1 MQLALEG
8 VAAGYGRRPVITGFS
23 LALEA
28 GAFVTM
34 LGPNGAGK
42 TTTARVIAGLL
53 PARQGR
59 ITFEGRDI
67 TRLAPE
73 VRVARGMALVPQGR
87 EMFPAMSVLENLEM
101 GAFVRWKA
109 TDRRAEMDR
118 VFAVFPRL
126 RERLAQLAGTLS
138 GGEQQMLAIG
148 RALMARPRL
157 LVLDEPSLGL
167 APRLVEEILS
177 TIATINAGGTT
188 VLLIEQNARIALDV
202 ARFGLVLE
210 AGVIRLS
217 GPTTELQRDPDIER
231 TYLGIHRA
239 PGAHERGT

>member
-8 VAAGYGRRPVITGFS
+8 VAAGYGRRSVITGLS

-73 VRVARGMALVPQGR
+73 TRVARGMALVPQGR

-101 GAFVRWKA
+101 GAFARWKV

-148 RALMARPRL
+148 RALMAGPRL

-202 ARFGLVLE
+202 ARFGVVLE

-217 GPTTELQRDPDIER
+217 GPTAELQSDPEVER

>member
-1 MQLALEG
+1 MGL
-8 VAAGYGRRPVITGFS
+8 S
-23 LALEA
+23 LTLEA

-42 TTTARVIAGLL
+42 TTTARIIAGLL
-53 PARQGR
+53 PVREGR
-59 ITFEGRDI
+59 LTFEGQNI
-67 TRLAPE
+67 TRMEPE
-73 VRVARGMALVPQGR
+73 ARVARGMGLVPQGR

-109 TDRRAEMDR
+109 ADRREEMER

-126 RERLAQLAGTLS
+126 RERLGQLAGTLS

-177 TIATINAGGTT
+177 TIAAINTGGTT
-188 VLLIEQNARIALDV
+188 VLLIEQNARVALDV

-210 AGVIRLS
+210 AGAIRLS
-217 GPTTELQRDPDIER
+217 GPTAELRRDPDVKR

-239 PGAHERGT
+239 PSAHERER

>member
-1 MQLALEG
+1 MQLQLDD
-8 VAAGYGRRPVITGFS
+8 VAAGYGRRPVITGLS

-59 ITFEGRDI
+59 IAFEGHDI
-67 TRLAPE
+67 TRITPDA
-73 VRVARGMALVPQGR
+73 RVARGIALVPQGR

-109 TDRRAEMDR
+109 ADRRAEMDR
-118 VFAVFPRL
+118 VFTVFPRL
-126 RERLAQLAGTLS
+126 RERLPQLAGTLS

-167 APRLVEEILS
+167 APRLVEEIVS
-177 TIATINAGGTT
+177 TIASINAGGTT
-188 VLLIEQNARIALDV
+188 VFLIEQNARIALEV

-210 AGVIRLS
+210 AGAIRLS
-217 GPTTELQRDPDIER
+217 GPTAELRRDPDVER

>member
-1 MQLALEG
+1 MQLELEG
-8 VAAGYGRRPVITGFS
+8 IAVGYGRRPVITGLS

-28 GAFVTM
+28 GAFVAM

-53 PARQGR
+53 PVRQGR
-59 ITFEGRDI
+59 ITFEGHDI
-67 TRLAPE
+67 TRVAPE
-73 VRVARGMALVPQGR
+73 GRVARGMALVPQGR

-101 GAFVRWKA
+101 GAFTRWKA
-109 TDRRAEMDR
+109 SGRREEMDR

-138 GGEQQMLAIG
+138 GGEQQMLAVG

-167 APRLVEEILS
+167 APRLVEEIVS
-177 TIATINAGGTT
+177 TIATINASGTT

-202 ARFGLVLE
+202 ARFAIVLE
-210 AGVIRLS
+210 AGAIRLS
-217 GPTTELQRDPDIER
+217 GPTAELRRDPEVER

-239 PGAHERGT
+239 RGAHERGT

>member
-8 VAAGYGRRPVITGFS
+8 VTAGYGRRPVIMGLS
-23 LALEA
+23 LTLEA

-53 PARQGR
+53 PVREGR
-59 ITFEGRDI
+59 LTFEGQDI
-67 TRLAPE
+67 TRMAPE
-73 VRVARGMALVPQGR
+73 ARVARGMGLVPQGR

-109 TDRRAEMDR
+109 IDRREGMER

-126 RERLAQLAGTLS
+126 RERLGQLAGTLS

-177 TIATINAGGTT
+177 TIAAINAGGTT
-188 VLLIEQNARIALDV
+188 VLLIEQNARVALDV

-210 AGVIRLS
+210 AGAIRLS
-217 GPTTELQRDPDIER
+217 GPTAELRRDPDVKR
-231 TYLGIHRA
+231 TYLGSHRA
-239 PGAHERGT
+239 PSAHERER